1 MRTSPSAPRGLRI
14 FPHLAQSIILIDV
27 RTVLEHVKLVR
38 IPHRRCGIFSP
49 HPLSLTFEALF
60 PQATRRGR
68 TGDELTDDARDD
80 EKAEVRRRLPRLAF
94 SFR

>member
-38 IPHRRCGIFSP
+38 IPSP
-49 HPLSLTFEALF
+49 SLSKHSFL
-60 PQATRRGR
+60 
-68 TGDELTDDARDD
+68 
-80 EKAEVRRRLPRLAF
+80 KLPGEDVLGM
-94 SFR
+94 S